1 LNNRRSFADIIA
13 GVLIYQSALLF
24 AVCCVSVLVG
34 VPGNILSAVVWF
46 RTNITATNSSAIY
59 LGALAIVDLV
69 ALLLI
74 LVFEIIT
81 DDLRVGYLSIYI
93 YQISAMLY
101 YLDAA
106 FVLAVSVER
115 VIFYRFP
122 SLVS

>member
-1 LNNRRSFADIIA
+1 
-13 GVLIYQSALLF
+13 LF
-24 AVCCVSVLVG
+24 AAYCVSLLVG
-34 VPGNILSAVVWF
+34 LPGNILSAVVWF

-59 LGALAIVDLV
+59 LGALAIVDLA

-81 DDLRVGYLSIYI
+81 DHRYLSYYYYI
-93 YQISAMLY
+93 YQISEMLY

-106 FVLAVSVER
+106 LILAVSVER